1 MDRGRGCMYE
11 VHVQS
16 GESEN
21 ERKEE
26 IGGG

>member
-1 MDRGRGCMYE
+1 MDRERGCIPYGM
-11 VHVQS
+11 QS

-26 IGGG
+26 SGGG